1 MMACTDVYYRSGD
14 AIAACVIFRGWSD
27 WKAEE
32 EIVERV
38 TQVEPYEPGRF
49 YKRELPCLLKVLEKT
64 NHPLDLIIVDG
75 YVHLDDSGTPGLGAF
90 LHMAL
95 NGTIPVM
102 GVAKSKFNERAPSTA
117 VFRGLSRRPLYVS
130 VTGMDLSEAA
140 EKIENMHGPFRIPTL
155 LKRVDHLCRRGWNR
169 LT

>member
-27 WKAEE
+27 RKAEE

-38 TQVEPYEPGRF
+38 TRVEPYEPGRF
-49 YKRELPCLLKVLEKT
+49 YKRELPCLLKALKKT

-75 YVHLDDSGTPGLGAF
+75 YVRLDNSGTPGLGAF
-90 LHMAL
+90 LHMAF

-102 GVAKSKFNERAPSTA
+102 GVAKSKFREGAPSMA

-130 VTGMDLSEAA
+130 AVGMDLSEGA
-140 EKIENMHGPFRIPTL
+140 EKIKNMHGPFRVPTL